1 MYRPEI
7 YLGTSD
13 VRREIKFQ
21 RKFATIIL
29 IMIIIII
36 IMTNSIIV
44 PVTIEMYALRLV
56 KDYVISR

>member
-21 RKFATIIL
+21 RKFATIIQ
-29 IMIIIII
+29 IMIIII

>member
-1 MYRPEI
+1 M
-7 YLGTSD
+7 GTSD

-29 IMIIIII
+29 IMIIII

-56 KDYVISR
+56 KDYVTSR

>member
-7 YLGTSD
+7 YLGTRD

-36 IMTNSIIV
+36 MTNSIIV
-44 PVTIEMYALRLV
+44 PVTVEMYALRLV

>member
-13 VRREIKFQ
+13 VRREIKYQ

-29 IMIIIII
+29 IMIIII

-44 PVTIEMYALRLV
+44 PVTIEMYVLRLV

>member
-36 IMTNSIIV
+36 MTNSIIV